1 VIEGF
6 RWALLGQDPMWAQ
19 LFLSAFMSVFLLVT
33 GAFYYRRTERTFADI
48 S

>member
-1 VIEGF
+1 M
-6 RWALLGQDPMWAQ
+6 WGQM
-19 LFLSAFMSVFLLVT
+19 FLSALMSVFLLVT